1 MREGG
6 SGLSKQIQWLRI
18 LVDGAVIVASILLA
32 FGIEA
37 WWDGRQRNEDRLE
50 LLSTMLE
57 SVRLNQTSLADNI
70 QRLQAD
76 QDLARRFYAQPPSV
90 LVAVPTDSAL
100 AFLNGLV
107 RPDTRQAAQGPL
119 SRSLDGGRLSL
130 IEDVRLLGA
139 LDQWLVRWT
148 ELEERAG
155 NLAVV
160 ELAVVG
166 SLGAHEA
173 FQERELNA
181 RDSLPATMDL
191 SAIRT
196 DSEVLRAATT
206 MLFERRVYAV
216 FVTRT
221 QETLAGIEELLVS
234 MLE

>member
-1 MREGG
+1 M
-6 SGLSKQIQWLRI
+6 SKQIQWLRI
-18 LVDGAVIVASILLA
+18 LVEGAVIVASILLA

-37 WWDGRQRNEDRLE
+37 WWDDRQRNEDRLE

-57 SVRLNQTSLADNI
+57 SVRLNQASLADNI

-76 QDLARRFYAQPPSV
+76 QDLARRFYALPPSA
-90 LVAVPTDSAL
+90 LTGVPADSAR
-100 AFLNGLV
+100 AFLNSLS

-119 SRSLDGGRLSL
+119 SRSLDGGRLNL
-130 IEDVRLLGA
+130 IEDVRLLGG
-139 LDQWLVRWT
+139 LDQWLVGWT

-155 NLAVV
+155 NLAAV

-173 FQERELNA
+173 FQELNLIS
-181 RDSLPATMDL
+181 RDNLPATMDL

-206 MLFERRVYAV
+206 ILFERQVYTV

-221 QETLAGIEELLVS
+221 QETLTGLEALLVS
-234 MLE
+234 MLR